1 MNKTLSSRKF
11 FSWGSLAL
19 ATSLLVSLLV
29 PSAQAATYSLPN
41 APTNVTSYLGAKG
54 VVVKWTAGASVDPGV
69 IGHVVSAGAGSCPI
83 FVPIRNNSVV
93 TMPVVEGQPA
103 GTPVVQAVNAYGFS
117 KPAASNKS
125 YTADQLA
132 TVAVFALRSAAQL
145 LASRAAPKEVPSI
158 AP

>member
-1 MNKTLSSRKF
+1 MNKPLTSRTI

-54 VVVKWTAGASVDPGV
+54 VVVRWVAGAEVAPGV

-83 FVPIRNNSVV
+83 FVPI
-93 TMPVVEGQPA
+93 
-103 GTPVVQAVNAYGFS
+103 
-117 KPAASNKS
+117 
-125 YTADQLA
+125 
-132 TVAVFALRSAAQL
+132 
-145 LASRAAPKEVPSI
+145 
-158 AP
+158 